1 MCAQPLKI
9 LYSNINSES
18 PIAKQILPPPLLS
31 TVLVNIFDRAKKA
44 FESLALTR
52 LDYNCSRF
60 ASYILFGFDKKF
72 VSQNANQLRIL
83 LLGRV

>member
-18 PIAKQILPPPLLS
+18 PIAKQILPPLLS

-60 ASYILFGFDKKF
+60 ASYIIFEFDKKF
-72 VSQNANQLRIL
+72 VSRNANQLRIL